1 MSKMDPR
8 ALRSAFGSF
17 MSGVTVVT
25 ALDSDGQPVGF
36 TANSFS
42 SVSMDPPLLL
52 VCPGKFLSS
61 YEVFANCT
69 HFAINVLAE
78 GQEEISNTFA
88 SFKGDRCAQVHHLPN
103 LHGVPLIR
111 GAIAQFSCSTHQ
123 SIEAGDHS
131 ILIGHVEAYTHEAI
145 PGLGY
150 VGGQYFSLGL
160 ERAALESSWGTV
172 ICGAIIQEAGHVF
185 LESTPNGHRPPQ
197 ITCTDRG
204 RLRHSLRQDLSTR
217 GIPVQLGQA
226 YSAFDDQ
233 QSSLHHAYFLASG
246 TAVSQ
251 LGPLQAVPICDLAT
265 LTYTTPAIAQMM
277 TRFALETRTGNF
289 ALYLGDA
296 LHGDVHTLTE
306 RT

>member
-1 MSKMDPR
+1 
-8 ALRSAFGSF
+8 
-17 MSGVTVVT
+17 
-25 ALDSDGQPVGF
+25 
-36 TANSFS
+36 
-42 SVSMDPPLLL
+42 
-52 VCPGKFLSS
+52 
-61 YEVFANCT
+61 
-69 HFAINVLAE
+69 
-78 GQEEISNTFA
+78 
-88 SFKGDRCAQVHHLPN
+88 
-103 LHGVPLIR
+103 VPLIR

-226 YSAFDDQ
+226 YSVFDDQ